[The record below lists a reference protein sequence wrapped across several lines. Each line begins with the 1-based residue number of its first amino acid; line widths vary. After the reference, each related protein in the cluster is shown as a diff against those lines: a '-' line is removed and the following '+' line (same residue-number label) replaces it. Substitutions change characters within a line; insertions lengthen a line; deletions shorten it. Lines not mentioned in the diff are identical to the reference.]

1 MLLLS
6 RRMNLDVVIDYKD
19 EIDNFTIKKKNKKK
33 KLTYYK
39 RTIW

>member
-19 EIDNFTIKKKNKKK
+19 EIDNFAIKKKKQKKK
-33 KLTYYK
+33 TYLL
-39 RTIW
+39 